1 MYISILWIAP
11 GVFQGSNI
19 FTSSDKLNVMKM
31 RWIFAVCFVF
41 LFASMAC
48 VAAADNVTLDNSTQD
63 EVLGEPQ
70 EIVEDINVTFD
81 EKMWRENLSDIHVE
95 LPEEASGEFCIKIDD
110 EEIHNETIT
119 DHSFNVSIKL
129 PKPKFIYIA
138 NIYPPIDMKTYKVSA
153 FYNGI
158 DLNINR
164 TLKVMSYPPDFEIMN
179 FPEEVLH
186 NKDHQVM
193 LVFPRSAS
201 GMVEI
206 YIDDRLIERSSA
218 RPIISWESDP
228 FSNLA
233 LGKHNA
239 TIRYLGDDYYR
250 PFNRTFNFTVTNVKI
265 SIPRIVNI
273 SHDDCISVEAQS
285 MAPGTVKVYVDG
297 TLVKSQKVYD
307 GEFIFSLEG
316 HVKYTS
322 REVKV
327 SFEGKSFS
335 RTKTQSVRMTYDF
348 DAMMMDY
355 IYGDKNT
362 IEVILPDT
370 LNSRLLTISING
382 TNYPFKRPQNTGNN
396 IAEVDISKLDAGN
409 YSMLVSF
416 KGDDTFYALNRTYNF
431 TVSYGFHI
439 PYEIEYKDS
448 SKVSLKLPADANG
461 SLVVYVDGN
470 LFKSSK
476 LNKGYVEVIMDSFAP
491 GYHNLSLKYIG
502 SDYIVCDVNE
512 SFTVLPK
519 ISLAYRFTAGEDK
532 YITVE
537 VPKSTKGYVIFNIDD
552 KEHKVNI
559 KDGIARYSLKSLDA
573 GEHDIYIDYY
583 GADGFEDLE
592 EWRVVTVYK
601 AKIKSISA
609 GATFKGVNIKAKLL
623 TRDGKPLKSKV
634 VTIKFNGKTY
644 KVKTN
649 KKGILTFKKSAKLK
663 NKNCKVKIYYMGAK
677 LTKKLK
683 VKPIHIKA
691 CKTKRKLTVKAF
703 ISKKIKNEVI
713 KIKVN
718 SKAYKV
724 KTNRKGIAKLS
735 IKKPK
740 SVKSIKATYRKS
752 TVGIV
757 NL

>member
-1 MYISILWIAP
+1 MHISILWIAP

-19 FTSSDKLNVMKM
+19 FTSSDKFNVMKM

-41 LFASMAC
+41 LFASLAC
-48 VAAADNVTLDNSTQD
+48 VGAADNVTFDNSTQD

-110 EEIHNETIT
+110 EAIHNETIT

-138 NIYPPIDMKTYKVSA
+138 NIYPPMDMKTYKVSA

-158 DLNINR
+158 DLNISR

-179 FPEEVLH
+179 FPEEILH

-193 LVFPRSAS
+193 LMFPRSAS

-206 YIDDRLIERSSA
+206 YIDDRLIERSFA

-316 HVKYTS
+316 YVKYTS

-327 SFEGKSFS
+327 LFEGKSFS
-335 RTKTQSVRMTYDF
+335 RTKTQSVRMAYDF

-431 TVSYGFHI
+431 TVNYDFHI
-439 PYEIEYKDS
+439 PDEIEYRDS
-448 SKVSLKLPADANG
+448 SKITLKLPADADGNLTVYVNG
-461 SLVVYVDGN
+461 SL
-470 LFKSSK
+470 FKSVK
-476 LNKGYVEVIMDSFAP
+476 LSKGYGEVRMDSLAP
-491 GYHNLSLKYIG
+491 GMYNLSVRYDG
-502 SDYIVCDVNE
+502 SDYAVGEANV

-519 ISLAYRFTAGEDK
+519 IDMEYVFTAGEDK
-532 YITVE
+532 YVTVE
-537 VPKSTKGYVIFNIDD
+537 VPKTTRGYVVFDIDGRTY
-552 KEHKVNI
+552 KVTI
-559 KDGIARYSLKSLDA
+559 RDGIAKCSLKNLNA
-573 GEHDIYIDYY
+573 GEYDLFIDYY
-583 GADGFEDLE
+583 GADGFKDLSN
-592 EWRVVTVYK
+592 WRTVTVNK
-601 AKIKSISA
+601 AKLSLVSVE
-609 GATFKGVNIKAKLL
+609 ATFKGINVKMKLL
-623 TRDGKPLKSKV
+623 TRNGKALAYKDV
-634 VTIKFNGKTY
+634 VIKFNGKTY

-649 KKGILTFKKSAKLK
+649 GKGVLTFKKSM
-663 NKNCKVKIYYMGAK
+663 KVKGKKSTLKITYMGAK

-683 VKPIHIKA
+683 VKPISIKA
-691 CKTKRKLTVKAF
+691 SKSKKKLVVKAF
-703 ISKKIKNEVI
+703 ISKKIKNKII

-718 SKAYKV
+718 SKKFTL
-724 KTNRKGIAKLS
+724 KTNRKGMVKLTV
-735 IKKPK
+735 KKPK
-740 SVKSIKATYRKS
+740 KTATVKATYLKS
-752 TVGIV
+752 TVKV
-757 NL
+757 KV

>member
-1 MYISILWIAP
+1 M
-11 GVFQGSNI
+11 
-19 FTSSDKLNVMKM
+19 
-31 RWIFAVCFVF
+31 
-41 LFASMAC
+41 
-48 VAAADNVTLDNSTQD
+48 
-63 EVLGEPQ
+63 
-70 EIVEDINVTFD
+70 
-81 EKMWRENLSDIHVE
+81 
-95 LPEEASGEFCIKIDD
+95 
-110 EEIHNETIT
+110 
-119 DHSFNVSIKL
+119 
-129 PKPKFIYIA
+129 
-138 NIYPPIDMKTYKVSA
+138 
-153 FYNGI
+153 
-158 DLNINR
+158 
-164 TLKVMSYPPDFEIMN
+164 
-179 FPEEVLH
+179 
-186 NKDHQVM
+186 
-193 LVFPRSAS
+193 
-201 GMVEI
+201 
-206 YIDDRLIERSSA
+206 
-218 RPIISWESDP
+218 
-228 FSNLA
+228 
-233 LGKHNA
+233 
-239 TIRYLGDDYYR
+239 
-250 PFNRTFNFTVTNVKI
+250 
-265 SIPRIVNI
+265 
-273 SHDDCISVEAQS
+273 
-285 MAPGTVKVYVDG
+285 
-297 TLVKSQKVYD
+297 YD

-416 KGDDTFYALNRTYNF
+416 KGD
-431 TVSYGFHI
+431 
-439 PYEIEYKDS
+439 EYKDS

-634 VTIKFNGKTY
+634 VTVKFNGRTY

-683 VKPIHIKA
+683 VKPVHIKA
-691 CKTKRKLTVKAF
+691 SKTKRKLTVKAF

-735 IKKPK
+735 IKKVQ
-740 SVKSIKATYRKS
+740 S
-752 TVGIV
+752 G
-757 NL
+757 L